1 MQQTKNTQGFTL
13 IEMLMICLIIGILV
27 AVLTPNLMGARRAA
41 NDAVALNCVH
51 ALTQAAQAAKIEDG
65 LSAEYRDAASLAHSP
80 LGRPCSDERLTLATQ
95 SVSATDFSYSVQ
107 MRGGRLFT
115 VTPSRVI
122 RSD

>member
-1 MQQTKNTQGFTL
+1 MRRTGGFTL
-13 IEMLMICLIIGILV
+13 IEMLIICLIIGILV

-65 LSAEYRDAASLAHSP
+65 LSATYRDAAALAQSP
-80 LGRPCSDERLTLATQ
+80 LGRPCSDERLTLTTL
-95 SVSATDFSYSVQ
+95 SVTETEFTYSVQ

-115 VTPSRVI
+115 VTPSRVT

>member
-1 MQQTKNTQGFTL
+1 MRRLDGFTL

-27 AVLTPNLMGARRAA
+27 AVLTPNLLGARVAA

-51 ALTQAAQAAKIEDG
+51 ALTQAAQAAKIDDG
-65 LSAEYRDAASLAHSP
+65 LSAPYREAAALAQSP

-95 SVSATDFSYSVQ
+95 SVSNTEFSYTVR

-115 VTPSRVI
+115 VTPTSVN
-122 RSD
+122 RSN